1 MPVNGCTL
9 NATRNFLHVLC
20 VLVHL
25 KALTQICCDSFHL
38 SHVWFMSLESTLQWS
53 FKSFHLKN
61 WRCLQ
66 KKTLFNFQL
75 LLVWRVK
82 NIHGWSYIGFGLG
95 MTMKVVTK
103 QVLNIGWLE
112 NKFCDFF
119 FTFFYTQTFIY
130 SIQMGRTNQYS
141 ATCARHRFF
150 TNNKFNKIFA
160 RLCTRIGACSTVY
173 HISHIF

>member
-1 MPVNGCTL
+1 MCS
-9 NATRNFLHVLC
+9 C
-20 VLVHL
+20 
-25 KALTQICCDSFHL
+25 
-38 SHVWFMSLESTLQWS
+38 SLESSNSNMLWLIS
-53 FKSFHLKN
+53 FITCMIYVSWKHTAVKFQKFSFEKLTMST
-61 WRCLQ
+61 

-95 MTMKVVTK
+95 MTMNVVTK

-112 NKFCDFF
+112 NKFCVFF
-119 FTFFYTQTFIY
+119 SLFFYTQTFIY